1 MTNVLL
7 LMSDEHNPRY
17 SSTYGHPFV
26 RTPNLDRLAERG
38 TVYENAYCPSPLC
51 VPSRSAFM
59 TGRYVH
65 EIQRYNNCK
74 VIEARDP
81 SYGQVLA
88 EQGVHTGYI
97 GSAANLYRDPY
108 HLGFSEMLLSEV
120 TQRQL
125 NPNAAR
131 RVVTEPAPPKT
142 EADHGPLSGRFDED
156 VIFID
161 RAVQWLQETA
171 PTMIKPWTLTVNVH
185 PPHPPYTSDP
195 GHWSRYDGRGD
206 LPRHGV
212 DEPSAQH
219 PYTRDLRDRA
229 GWSYDPSLVRELRQ
243 GYYAMISYVDDE
255 LGRLLDALDESG
267 QAEDT
272 VICYTC
278 DHGEMLGTF
287 GVWGKCSLYEDSA
300 RIPIVAAG
308 PGFTPG
314 ARVRTPVSLLDLQA
328 AIFHAVG
335 AERPAAWHGDPLQ
348 TIAEDDPDRVLFA
361 EYHGTGV
368 RGSGYLIRRGD
379 WKLIFN
385 AEAPHQLFDL
395 AHDAGELDNLWDRRP
410 DVAAELEQE
419 LRKICDPIAEHRAA
433 EEFSRRQLATIDA
446 LRDQLG
452 PDTHQVPWAEADPD
466 RRRPGI
472 SDLPEIQSEQ
482 VGGGPVIG
490 CTVTDRQ

>member
-17 SSTYGHPFV
+17 SSVYGHPFV
-26 RTPNLDRLAERG
+26 RTPNLDRLAEQG

-59 TGRYVH
+59 TGRYAH

-81 SYGQVLA
+81 SYGQLLA

-97 GSAANLYRDPY
+97 GSAANLYRHP
-108 HLGFSEMLLSEV
+108 HQLGFTEMLLAEV

-125 NPNAAR
+125 DPDAVRADVPR
-131 RVVTEPAPPKT
+131 PVLPKT
-142 EADHGPLSGRFDED
+142 EADHGPVWGRFDQD
-156 VIFID
+156 LIFVD

-171 PTMIKPWTLTVNVH
+171 PKLAEPWTMTVNVH

-195 GHWSRYDGRGD
+195 EHWARYEGLGD
-206 LPRHGV
+206 LPEHGS
-212 DEPSAQH
+212 EQSSAMH
-219 PYTRDLRDRA
+219 PYNQDLRNRG
-229 GWSYDPSLVRELRQ
+229 GWDYGPALIRELRQ

-255 LGRLLDALDESG
+255 LGRLLDALEAAG
-267 QAEDT
+267 LAGDT
-272 VICYTC
+272 VVCYTT
-278 DHGEMLGTF
+278 DHGDMLGTF
-287 GVWGKCSLYEDSA
+287 GVWGKCSLYEDSV
-300 RIPIVAAG
+300 RVPIVAAG
-308 PGFTPG
+308 PGFGRG

-335 AERPAAWHGDPLQ
+335 ADRPGHWRGEPLQ
-348 TIAEDDPDRVLFA
+348 TIPNDDRERVVFA
-361 EYHGTGV
+361 EYHGAGV

-385 AEAPHQLFDL
+385 ADASDQLFDL
-395 AHDAGELDNLWDRRP
+395 AEDPSELVDLWAERP
-410 DVAAELEQE
+410 KVVAELEQE

-433 EEFSRRQLATIDA
+433 EEFSRRQVARIGSLQ
-446 LRDQLG
+446 DQLG
-452 PDTHQVPWAEADPD
+452 PDVTEVPWSESAGREPN
-466 RRRPGI
+466 R
-472 SDLPEIQSEQ
+472 SDQTEVDAEQ
-482 VGGGPVIG
+482 VGRGPIVGG
-490 CTVTDRQ
+490 TVTDRQ